1 MILLQLLIGKEKFK
15 MEFRDILYVLNVAET
30 KNFTQAA
37 GNLFVSQPA
46 LSQSIQR
53 LEHELGTCLFQRS
66 HHQVILT
73 PAGETFCKDGRKI
86 LELTKQMKEDVQET
100 EQFKNQKLSI
110 GISPFYEKYYLSQI
124 LPEFKKQYSDIDIRV
139 IENYTCE
146 LEQLVKKGELDL
158 CIMTLPLTVPSLSFV
173 PIFKEKIVL
182 AVPPYHWSTRLGSAE
197 SRKKVQPVDLAL
209 FKDEPYIMYK
219 PGRRMRKTSMQL
231 CREAGFS
238 PNIVFE
244 TQSCEAINAMI
255 VQGMGIGFLPVA
267 IESLCPHDQ
276 RPVYYSINSQKAV
289 RTFAIV
295 YDKKSERN
303 KVLNKFIKII
313 PQKTLGTVKP
323 SFPENGNACKS
334 FT

>member
-1 MILLQLLIGKEKFK
+1 

-37 GNLFVSQPA
+37 NNLFVSQPA

-66 HHQVILT
+66 HHQVALT
-73 PAGETFCKDGRKI
+73 PAGETFCRDGKKI
-86 LELTKQMKEDVQET
+86 LELTKQMKKNVQET
-100 EQFKNQKLSI
+100 DQLKNQKLSI
-110 GISPFYEKYYLSQI
+110 GVSPFYEKYYLSQI

-139 IENYTCE
+139 IENYTYE
-146 LEQLVKKGELDL
+146 LEQLVKAGKLDL
-158 CIMTLPLTVPSLSFV
+158 CIMTLPLTVPTLSFV

-182 AVPPYHWSTRLGSAE
+182 AVPPRHWSTRLGSGE
-197 SRKKVQPVDLAL
+197 SGKKNPPIDLAL

-219 PGRRMRKTSMQL
+219 PGRRMRKVSLQL

-255 VQGMGIGFLPVA
+255 TQGMGVGFLPIA

-276 RPVYYSINSQKAV
+276 RPVYYSINSQRAV

-295 YDKKSERN
+295 YDKKNGRSPT
-303 KVLNKFIKII
+303 LNQFIKMI
-313 PQKTLGTVKP
+313 PQKTQGLTKP
-323 SFPENGNACKS
+323 SFGEMEPSA
-334 FT
+334 